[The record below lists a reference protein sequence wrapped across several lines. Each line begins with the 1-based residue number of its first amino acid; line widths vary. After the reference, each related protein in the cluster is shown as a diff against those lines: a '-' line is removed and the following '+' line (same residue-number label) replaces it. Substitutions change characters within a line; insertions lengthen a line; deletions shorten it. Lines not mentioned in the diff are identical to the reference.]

1 MKRLKTFHILAFATM
16 VLWGCQSVQ
25 PIEEVSLQSKY
36 YNWTNKN
43 FHPKISVS
51 ERSDS
56 SISYRIVI
64 PYNDLQNSTGNQ
76 LEIKSTGQKVGGQV
90 QYSQL
95 FSIPNIQMENNTG
108 YFSCIFKQPIDS
120 GIVQLT
126 FSIKESK
133 SIREINLPIDYLPS
147 QTGWVWKSEMGT
159 GYCSSNQKLILPN
172 CDKIQF
178 QPRSEKLPSP
188 PFSANAPFIPQ
199 EKSLIARQSDS
210 TQLAPGA
217 YQIFTGNSSQI
228 LQIIDEAKSP
238 HFPEITRIE
247 EMIGPIRYLCSK
259 EEYERIQ
266 NSYEGPENAFD
277 KFWIRS
283 GGNKSKGK
291 ELIKVYYSRV
301 QDANYHFTSYA
312 EGWRTDRGMIYL
324 VFGHPQAIITDD
336 LQETWIYGNANDPQ
350 SLKFEFVKK
359 KDPIWGIVYILQ
371 RSETYRTPWESQV
384 TQWRQGRI
392 YP

>member
-1 MKRLKTFHILAFATM
+1 MKWLLTNFILAVVTFA
-16 VLWGCQSVQ
+16 LSGCQTVQ
-25 PIEEVSLQSKY
+25 PIEEASIQSKY
-36 YNWTNKN
+36 YNWTNKS
-43 FHPKISVS
+43 FHPKISVTS
-51 ERSDS
+51 RTDS
-56 SISYRIVI
+56 TVTYHIIL
-64 PYNDLQNSTGNQ
+64 PFNDLQTSTGNQ
-76 LEIKSTGQKVGGQV
+76 LEIKSVGQKVSGQV
-90 QYSQL
+90 QYNQI
-95 FSIPNIQMENNTG
+95 FSIPNIHLENNTG
-108 YFSCIFKQPIDS
+108 YFSCDFIQPIDT
-120 GIVQLT
+120 GITQLT
-126 FSIKESK
+126 LTIKESK
-133 SIREINLPIDYLPS
+133 SIREITLPVDFLPTS
-147 QTGWVWKSEMGT
+147 KGWVWKTEMGT
-159 GYCSSNQKLILPN
+159 GFCSSAQPLALPL
-172 CDKIQF
+172 CDKIQY

-188 PFSANAPFIPQ
+188 PFSTNAPFIPQ
-199 EKSLIARQSDS
+199 EKSDFKWSSDS
-210 TQLAPGA
+210 IHLSPGA
-217 YQIFTGNSSQI
+217 YQIFTGNSSQT
-228 LQIIDEAKSP
+228 LQIIDEVKSP
-238 HFPEITRIE
+238 HFPEISRIE

-283 GGNKSKGK
+283 GGSKSKGK

-336 LQETWIYGNANDPQ
+336 VQETWIYGNANDPQ
-350 SLKFEFVKK
+350 SLKFEFDKK
-359 KDPIWGIVYILQ
+359 KDPIWGIVYILK

>member
-1 MKRLKTFHILAFATM
+1 MKCLLNFLVFVVATIFF
-16 VLWGCQSVQ
+16 VGCQTVQ
-25 PIEEVSLQSKY
+25 PVEEVNIQSKY
-36 YNWTNKN
+36 YNWTNQS
-43 FHPKISVS
+43 FHPKISVT
-51 ERSDS
+51 EKSDTTITYKIILPNS
-56 SISYRIVI
+56 
-64 PYNDLQNSTGNQ
+64 DLQNSTGNQ
-76 LEIKSTGQKVGGQV
+76 LEIKSLGQKENSRV
-90 QYSQL
+90 QYSQV
-95 FSIPNIQMENNTG
+95 FTIPNINLENNSG
-108 YFSCIFKQPIDS
+108 YFSCTFRHPIDS
-120 GIVQLT
+120 NITQLT
-126 FSIKESK
+126 FTIKESK
-133 SIREINLPIDYLPS
+133 SIREISVPVAYLPS
-147 QTGWVWKSEMGT
+147 KEGWIWNSEMGT
-159 GYCSSNQKLILPN
+159 GYCSSNQKLILPH

-199 EKSLIARQSDS
+199 EKSVVAWKSDS
-210 TQLAPGA
+210 LQLAPGA
-217 YQIFTGNSSQI
+217 YQIFDGANQQV
-228 LQIIDEAKSP
+228 LQIIDGNKSP
-238 HFPEITRIE
+238 NFPEITRIE

-283 GGNKSKGK
+283 GGSKAKGK

-324 VFGHPQAIITDD
+324 VFGHPQAIISDD
-336 LQETWIYGNANDPQ
+336 IQETWIYGHANDPQ
-350 SLKFEFVKK
+350 ALKFEFEKK
-359 KDPIWGIVYILQ
+359 NDPIWGIIYILK
-371 RSETYRTPWESQV
+371 RNETYRSPWESQV